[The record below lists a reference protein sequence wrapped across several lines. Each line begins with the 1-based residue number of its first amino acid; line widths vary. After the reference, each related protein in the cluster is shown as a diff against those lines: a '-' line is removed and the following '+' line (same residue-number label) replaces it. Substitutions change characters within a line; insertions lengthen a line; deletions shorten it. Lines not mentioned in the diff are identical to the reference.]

1 MALQLQERLLAL
13 PLKFKVALVSAM
25 VFAVGISA
33 LSLYVTDAL
42 RQDFETL
49 IGHEQ
54 ETSASFVA
62 RTLERELKLRQEALI
77 ILASAISTMPDKSP
91 KVIQAYLQDKPLAN
105 KLFTRDIYVLWKDG
119 VRIAESPMRGTVG
132 TRYNDSSYFKDGM
145 ASGQPLIRVWF
156 GRFAKKPVLLVAVP
170 IRDEQ
175 GTLLGLLCGTE
186 LIEPGSHFHL
196 TNDVRNGK
204 TGGFH
209 VYALDQGV
217 FAASTDAV
225 RVLQKL
231 PAPGVNPLFDRRLK
245 GYMGPGRV
253 VDSRGLDIFSA
264 AAMVE
269 TANWMVTAYLPAEEA
284 LAPLAKAN
292 QRIYRGTLL
301 AILVVALLTW
311 LFLRRALAPLE
322 DAARQIGQSNVE
334 EHPPR
339 PLAVKGSGEIRLML
353 DNFNRLQARIAEQ
366 NDIIRRERDD
376 LENLVVKRTAELE
389 ARSIELQA
397 IFMDAPVGIAIL
409 CQRTI
414 IDCNP
419 KLEAVFGYGPGEM
432 IGRSTRL
439 MYPSDED
446 FEAQGQKLYSSLKE
460 NRLHRREQTFVRKNG
475 EPFWAKISAQALDD
489 DPLAGR
495 LLTIIEDASLER
507 QAADLLAHE
516 KTQAEAN
523 SLAKS
528 SFLANMSHEIRTPM
542 NAILGFAHLL
552 KRSPVNGEQR
562 EWLDKLGTAGEH
574 LLMIINDILD
584 FSKIEAGKM
593 VLEHIDFPL
602 ISILDGVR
610 SLVGEQ
616 AQAKGLKLGLE
627 LSGVPTWLRGDPTRV
642 RQALLNFAGNAVK
655 FTDSG
660 SVTLSAQTLQ
670 EDGNRL
676 LIRFAV
682 KDTGVGI
689 PADKLDHLYQ
699 AFQQVDAS
707 TTRKHGGTGLGL
719 TITQRLAHLM
729 DGEVGVE
736 STPGQGSTFWFTAW
750 LERGQPV
757 SAAESKVFKNTEAD
771 LRARFSGARLLLAED
786 DPINQ
791 DVALTLLADTGLIVD
806 VADDGEQAV
815 DLAPRGSYDLILMD
829 MQMPKIDG
837 LEAAATI
844 RQHPACATIPI
855 LAMTANAFDED
866 RRRCLAAGMNGF
878 IAKPV
883 DPDQLFA
890 TLFQWLARSRTSP
903 AGSPVTADAATP
915 AAGQPPCIDL
925 DIPLRTLRLDS
936 AKTLELLGKLVRGV
950 REDLGLLQAAIAEGD
965 PLPLQKIGHRHKSTS
980 RSLGALALGSLFEA
994 LEHCNPQ
1001 TPQAAAIVEQLPAA
1015 LADIEAVMTT
1025 DPRLQSPGNSA
1036 TPPSPAAPET

>member
-13 PLKFKVALVSAM
+13 PLKFKVALVSAI

-62 RTLERELKLRQEALI
+62 RTLERELKLRQEALT
-77 ILASAISTMPDKSP
+77 ILANAISIMPDKSP
-91 KVIQAYLQDKPLAN
+91 KALQAYLQDKPLAN
-105 KLFTRDIYVLWKDG
+105 KLFTRDVYVLWKDG
-119 VRIAESPMRGTVG
+119 MRIAESPMRGTIG
-132 TRYNDSSYFKDGM
+132 THYNDSSYFQDGM
-145 ASGQPLIRVWF
+145 ASGKPLTRVWF

-170 IRDEQ
+170 IRDAQ

-231 PAPGVNPLFDRRLK
+231 PAPGVNPLFDRRMK

-253 VDSRGLDIFSA
+253 VDSRGLDIISA
-264 AAMVE
+264 SAMVE
-269 TANWMVTAYLPAEEA
+269 TANWMVTAYLPVEEA
-284 LAPLAKAN
+284 LAPLAQAN

-322 DAARQIGQSNVE
+322 DAARQIGQSSVE
-334 EHPPR
+334 DQPPR
-339 PLAVKGSGEIRLML
+339 PLTVRGSREIRLML
-353 DNFNRLQARIAEQ
+353 DNFNRLQDRIAEQ
-366 NDIIRRERDD
+366 NDIIRKERDD

-389 ARSIELQA
+389 ARTIELQA
-397 IFMDAPVGIAIL
+397 IFMDAPVGIAML

-419 KLEAVFGYGPGEM
+419 KLEEVFGYGPGEM

-446 FEAQGQKLYSSLKE
+446 FEAQGEKLYSSLKH

-475 EPFWAKISAQALDD
+475 EPFWAKISAQTLDD

-495 LLTIIEDASLER
+495 LLTIIEDATLER
-507 QAADLLAHE
+507 QTAELLAQE

-627 LSGVPTWLRGDPTRV
+627 LTGVPTWLRGDPTRV
-642 RQALLNFAGNAVK
+642 RQALLNFASNAVK

-729 DGEVGVE
+729 GGEVGVE

-750 LERGQPV
+750 LERGQAV

-791 DVALTLLADTGLIVD
+791 EVALTLLADTGLIVD
-806 VADDGEQAV
+806 VADDGQQAV
-815 DLAPRGSYDLILMD
+815 DLAPLGAYDLILMD
-829 MQMPKIDG
+829 MQMPKMDG

-844 RQHPACATIPI
+844 RQNPACARIPI

-890 TLFQWLARSRTSP
+890 TLFQWLTRSRTSMVSNP
-903 AGSPVTADAATP
+903 AASDTATP
-915 AAGQPPCIDL
+915 AKDQTLCIDL
-925 DIPLRTLRLDS
+925 DIPLRTLRLDG
-936 AKTLELLGKLVRGV
+936 AKTLELLGKLVQGV
-950 REDLGLLQAAIAEGD
+950 QDDLGLLQAAIAEGD

-980 RSLGALALGSLFEA
+980 RSLGALELGNLFEA

-1001 TPQAAAIVEQLPAA
+1001 TPLAAAIVEQLPTA
-1015 LADIEAVMTT
+1015 LADIEAVMAT

-1036 TPPSPAAPET
+1036 SPPPPGT